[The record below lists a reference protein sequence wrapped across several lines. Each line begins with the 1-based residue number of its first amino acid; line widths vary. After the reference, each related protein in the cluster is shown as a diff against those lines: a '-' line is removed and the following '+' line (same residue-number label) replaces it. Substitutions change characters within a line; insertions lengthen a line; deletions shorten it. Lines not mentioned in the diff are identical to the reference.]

1 MLSVCMSSQKP
12 AEPAGMC
19 LSPGTFSTQRF
30 SEVPFLWNPL
40 VSHRVI
46 ALTPLGESLA
56 PSAAVCGLW
65 RVRLT
70 LMLERDPDVHCV
82 G

>member
-12 AEPAGMC
+12 AEPAGIC

-30 SEVPFLWNPL
+30 SEVPFRNPL
-40 VSHRVI
+40 LSHRVI
-46 ALTPLGESLA
+46 ALAPLGESLA
-56 PSAAVCGLW
+56 LSAAVCGESVVSGG
-65 RVRLT
+65 R
-70 LMLERDPDVHCV
+70 